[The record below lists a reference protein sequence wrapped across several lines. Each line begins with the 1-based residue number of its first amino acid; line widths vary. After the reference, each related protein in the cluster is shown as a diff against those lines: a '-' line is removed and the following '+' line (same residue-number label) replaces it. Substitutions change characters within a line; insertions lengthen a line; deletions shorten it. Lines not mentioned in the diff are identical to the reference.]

1 MIGVLVLA
9 AMLGPQAMNPAPAP
23 APAQSAVRVEKLTP
37 EELKSL
43 TDAQKAV
50 ADAEAKV
57 VAAKRALQGAQEGI
71 ELSHHAN
78 TDCGCYV
85 QGAGRDY
92 DKVEFKG
99 DSMVIQHIH
108 EAPSSNL
115 Q

>member
-1 MIGVLVLA
+1 MIAVFVLA
-9 AMLGPQAMNPAPAP
+9 AMLSPQTVNPAPAAAP
-23 APAQSAVRVEKLTP
+23 APVRVEKMTP
-37 EELKSL
+37 EELKAL

-57 VAAKRALQGAQEGI
+57 AAAKRALKGAQEGV

-99 DSMVIQHIH
+99 DSIVIQHIH

-115 Q
+115 RQ

>member
-1 MIGVLVLA
+1 MIAVLVLA
-9 AMLGPQAMNPAPAP
+9 AMLSPQTVNPAPAAPP
-23 APAQSAVRVEKLTP
+23 APVRVEKLRP
-37 EELKSL
+37 EELKAL

-57 VAAKRALQGAQEGI
+57 AAAKRALRGTEEGI

-99 DSMVIQHIH
+99 DSIEIQHVH
-108 EAPSSNL
+108 EAPSSKL
-115 Q
+115 QQ